1 MRTARIGVLVAL
13 AAIVAG
19 CASVPAPVPVVG
31 DAADLGRLAGQWG
44 GEYQGVTSGRSGSI
58 VFKLA
63 AGADT
68 AYGDVVMI
76 PRERRDDRRPA
87 QDPSAGLAIP
97 LTPQVLSIAFVRATD
112 GMLTGRLAPYRDP
125 DCECMLTTRFQG
137 RLRGD
142 VIEGAF
148 SSTPE
153 GGGPVQTGTWKV
165 RRHTP

>member
-1 MRTARIGVLVAL
+1 MKVARVCVLLAI

-31 DAADLGRLAGQWG
+31 DAADLGRLAGEWG
-44 GEYQGVTSGRSGSI
+44 GDYQGETSGRSGSI

-76 PRERRDDRRPA
+76 PRERLASRPPT

-97 LTPQVLSIAFVRATD
+97 LTPQVVSIAFVRAAD

-125 DCECMLTTRFQG
+125 DCDCVLITRFQG
-137 RLRGD
+137 RLQGD
-142 VIEGAF
+142 AIEGSF

-153 GGGPVQTGTWKV
+153 SGGAVQTGTWKV
-165 RRHTP
+165 RRHKS